1 MPPLLFLLLQLLT
14 LLNLSSSFIITTPF
28 KAGATKSKFKLHQK
42 FATFD
47 DFLQNYP
54 EPVLVDFYAT
64 WCGPCQ
70 LMSRELKKLSDDVSL
85 KGVLKI
91 AKLDTDKFP
100 ALGTKYGVEGLPT
113 CMLFKNGKVVK
124 TFVGVVP
131 AEQILYELTPHI
143 TRKPNP
149 HT

>member
-1 MPPLLFLLLQLLT
+1 
-14 LLNLSSSFIITTPF
+14 
-28 KAGATKSKFKLHQK
+28 
-42 FATFD
+42 
-47 DFLQNYP
+47 
-54 EPVLVDFYAT
+54 
-64 WCGPCQ
+64 
-70 LMSRELKKLSDDVSL
+70 MSRELKKLSDDVSL